1 MVMTENP
8 TLRRVNVIFCM
19 CQNATGVVPLSHRTP
34 SVGSP
39 FCSVYALNLFV
50 VVV

>member
-19 CQNATGVVPLSHRTP
+19 CQNATGVVPLVTVHLLWEAL
-34 SVGSP
+34 SV
-39 FCSVYALNLFV
+39 VYMR
-50 VVV
+50 